1 MHDSYMPTKKC
12 LFVGQRGKVL
22 ISFLFSQRT
31 QRVPKDARHPLAS
44 NPPEFARVLTEKLEQ
59 VKLEQEIQERE
70 AKNLTA
76 HGSEVGHL
84 VRGPVRV
91 QQCMWPSNNDIRGLG
106 KQANIKVENSGAAV
120 YVGSLCC
127 NFS

>member
-1 MHDSYMPTKKC
+1 MHDNYMPTKKNGF
-12 LFVGQRGKVL
+12 LQGRGKVL

-59 VKLEQEIQERE
+59 VKLEREILERE
-70 AKNLTA
+70 AKNLTS

-91 QQCMWPSNNDIRGLG
+91 QQGTCP
-106 KQANIKVENSGAAV
+106 
-120 YVGSLCC
+120 
-127 NFS
+127 